1 MKRDL
6 TVNLGNL
13 LLSLSEITD
22 IANPSIAQHQYR
34 TAFIALEIA
43 KNANASPQM
52 LKNIFTAALL
62 HDIGAISIEEK
73 AALHSFVEMDYDL
86 HCIRGEMLFAR
97 TPWLKPLAK
106 IIRYHHR
113 NWCNWDAPISDPT
126 VFSAQVILLADF
138 IERSIDKGKYI
149 LHQNEEITERVIEL
163 KDTVLHPELLDCFK
177 DLAKKEEFW
186 LDLLSPRLYS
196 ILLHEGPFQKIW
208 IGGEDIATIAMLFS
222 NIIDFKSPYTATH
235 TSGVAA
241 CAEKLS
247 ALFGLTDLEVT
258 LMKIA
263 GYFHDLGKLVIPNSI
278 LEKPDKLTPAEFAII
293 KSHTYYTYFVL
304 SSIGGLEPIA
314 RWAAY
319 HHEKLDGSGY
329 PFHCKANEMDSGARI
344 MAVADIFTAIAE
356 DRPYRAGMSKEA
368 IYKVIRGQSD
378 HNLLDAKFVDLLF
391 DNYDEVYAYVREK
404 QQTARSFYEDQFS
417 NAANTGDS

>member
-177 DLAKKEEFW
+177 DLAKKRSSGW
-186 LDLLSPRLYS
+186 ICSHPDYIQSCCTRDLSRRSGSAGRISPPSPCYS
-196 ILLHEGPFQKIW
+196 
-208 IGGEDIATIAMLFS
+208 
-222 NIIDFKSPYTATH
+222 
-235 TSGVAA
+235 
-241 CAEKLS
+241 
-247 ALFGLTDLEVT
+247 VT
-258 LMKIA
+258 LSTLNRPIPPPIPRA
-263 GYFHDLGKLVIPNSI
+263 LPPVRRNCPLYLV
-278 LEKPDKLTPAEFAII
+278 
-293 KSHTYYTYFVL
+293 
-304 SSIGGLEPIA
+304 
-314 RWAAY
+314 
-319 HHEKLDGSGY
+319 
-329 PFHCKANEMDSGARI
+329 
-344 MAVADIFTAIAE
+344 
-356 DRPYRAGMSKEA
+356 
-368 IYKVIRGQSD
+368 
-378 HNLLDAKFVDLLF
+378 
-391 DNYDEVYAYVREK
+391 
-404 QQTARSFYEDQFS
+404 
-417 NAANTGDS
+417 